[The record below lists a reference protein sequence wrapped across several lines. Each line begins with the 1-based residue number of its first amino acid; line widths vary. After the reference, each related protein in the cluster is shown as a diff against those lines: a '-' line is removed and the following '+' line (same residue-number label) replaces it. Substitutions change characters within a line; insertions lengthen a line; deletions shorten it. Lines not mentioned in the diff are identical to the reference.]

1 MNTTKSS
8 DPFPIHL
15 KLKEYETDPSRLKPC
30 GKPERKEINCWEDVI
45 LLATDGSYHEFKA
58 EIRKAINY
66 RVKTR
71 DPQVDLSNW
80 PYTAKKVGDASGH
93 VHMMWDGKWI
103 ATGSHNWDAV
113 RIVLSQ
119 HRFTVVHAWFQVE
132 QKPAVVEVV
141 QEAAEQEQKF
151 VALEVDK
158 AEEGQEEPALKPA
171 LRVVETSCEGEK
183 HDVAQDSPP
192 PYRSTENERK
202 ASGLH
207 GLISR
212 LFGCRK
218 KRQVSEKAT
227 AR

>member
-1 MNTTKSS
+1 MDAAKLS

-15 KLKEYETDPSRLKPC
+15 QLKEYEANPSNPKPC
-30 GKPERKEINCWEDVI
+30 GKPGRKEINKWEDVI
-45 LLATDGSYHEFKA
+45 LLATNGSYHDFKA

-113 RIVLSQ
+113 RIVLSE
-119 HRFTVVHAWFQVE
+119 HRSTIVHAWFQVE
-132 QKPAVVEVV
+132 QGPAVVELVEELAEEV
-141 QEAAEQEQKF
+141 QV

-158 AEEGQEEPALKPA
+158 AEEGREEPAPKPA
-171 LRVVETSCEGEK
+171 LDVVDTSCEGEK
-183 HDVAQDSPP
+183 RDMVRDSPP
-192 PYRSTENERK
+192 PYSSTQKDPK
-202 ASGLH
+202 ASGSR
-207 GLISR
+207 GLLSR

-218 KRQVSEKAT
+218 NRQASEK
-227 AR
+227 